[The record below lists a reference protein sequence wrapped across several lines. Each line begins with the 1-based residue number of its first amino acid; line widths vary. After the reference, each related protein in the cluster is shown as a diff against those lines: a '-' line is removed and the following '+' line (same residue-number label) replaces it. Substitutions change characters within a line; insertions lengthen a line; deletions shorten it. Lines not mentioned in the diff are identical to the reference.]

1 MNSIKNTLK
10 SVIENTSQ
18 RNKQRQFGWLLMV
31 ICFVILFFSLKKEG
45 FYFDVLQKKISIA
58 ISIIALITL
67 LVPKLFYP
75 FLFIWLLLGDFLGL
89 ISSFILLSIIYYLF
103 LTPIV
108 FFGRLKHKCKA
119 GWITKEESSNYE
131 KLY

>member
-18 RNKQRQFGWLLMV
+18 RKKQRQFGWLLMV
-31 ICFVILFFSLKKEG
+31 ICFVILFLSLKKEG

-89 ISSFILLSIIYYLF
+89 ISSFILLSIIYF
-103 LTPIV
+103 
-108 FFGRLKHKCKA
+108 
-119 GWITKEESSNYE
+119 
-131 KLY
+131 